1 MTVRAWGWDATAFG
15 ATVSLGSA
23 ARELGWQRKEL
34 DLAVQLGEVRSVG
47 AGETVPW
54 RRPAR
59 SDHRCGPALPDA
71 SWRRRVSR
79 AEVDLLVA
87 DPCAAEALRGRLRL
101 VGTAEAADVLG
112 ISQGRFTRLAR
123 AGCVCPVRFSIN
135 RYHAVVWWYLAA
147 ELMAY
152 AAAEPEV
159 GAPRLP
165 ERLRSLLRTEADWR
179 GRNWRVRRVGQL
191 LAQSVDPWARAA
203 VSAAVLD
210 DEALGEAVP
219 DPTER
224 AYLREFDPPLSP
236 VQPKAA
242 ALCEVVDRVT
252 TADGRD
258 EVIWHQIGL
267 TTALE
272 DVRMTRKALAAQ
284 PSAAHWPA
292 HQVPGSQAP
301 PPIGATIVPRAEL
314 ADRAAATGVAKL
326 PGVANPSG
334 VASPPGAGTPTVR
347 DAQRKSPR
355 TDPSHPHPTAAT
367 PEGPPRQGAPQA
379 LPGSVWEWLT
389 HTAVAR
395 RAREAPTAPRGTRTR
410 ARPGHGERRPP
421 GVSRLPGRRPS

>member
-1 MTVRAWGWDATAFG
+1 MTVRAWGGDATAFG
-15 ATVSLGSA
+15 ATVSIGSA

-59 SDHRCGPALPDA
+59 DDHRSGPALPGA

-101 VGTAEAADVLG
+101 VGTAEAADVLS
-112 ISQGRFTRLAR
+112 ISPGRFTRLAR

-135 RYHAVVWWYLAA
+135 RYHAVVWWYLAV
-147 ELMAY
+147 ELVAY

-159 GAPRLP
+159 SAPRLP
-165 ERLRSLLRTEADWR
+165 ERLRVLLRTEADWR

-191 LAQSVDPWARAA
+191 LAQSADPWSRAA
-203 VSAAVLD
+203 VSAAVLG
-210 DEALGEAVP
+210 DEALSEAVP
-219 DPTER
+219 DPAER
-224 AYLREFDPPLSP
+224 AYLRELDPPLSP

-242 ALCEVVDRVT
+242 GLREVVDRVT

-272 DVRMTRKALAAQ
+272 DVRMTRKVPAA
-284 PSAAHWPA
+284 PPPATHPPA
-292 HQVPGSQAP
+292 HQIPGRQGPHPTA
-301 PPIGATIVPRAEL
+301 ATLAPRAEL
-314 ADRAAATGVAKL
+314 ADRAAATGVARL
-326 PGVANPSG
+326 SGVANPPE
-334 VASPPGAGTPTVR
+334 VAATAR
-347 DAQRKSPR
+347 DTRRESPR
-355 TDPSHPHPTAAT
+355 TSPVHPHPAAAT
-367 PEGPPRQGAPQA
+367 PQGPPRQATPQA

-389 HTAVAR
+389 RTAVAR
-395 RAREAPTAPRGTRTR
+395 RAREAPPVPRGPRTR
-410 ARPGHGERRPP
+410 ARPGHGERRPS
-421 GVSRLPGRRPS
+421 GVSRPPGRRPS